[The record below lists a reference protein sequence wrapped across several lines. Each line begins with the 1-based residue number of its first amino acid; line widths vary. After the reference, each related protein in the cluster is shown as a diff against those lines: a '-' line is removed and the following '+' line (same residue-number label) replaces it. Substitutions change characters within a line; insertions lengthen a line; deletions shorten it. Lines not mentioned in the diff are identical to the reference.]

1 MAQRGTHKLR
11 LSDQKVN
18 LEWALDRDWTGSPPA
33 GGDALQSSGKGF
45 LQDFKKRFREKG
57 KRQKE
62 HDVKKKHH
70 KVTFKSAAV
79 GIFSSKNSSPS

>member
-45 LQDFKKRFREKG
+45 LQDFKKCFREKG
-57 KRQKE
+57 KSQIE
-62 HDVKKKHH
+62 HDVKKHH
-70 KVTFKSAAV
+70 EVTFKSAVV

>member
-18 LEWALDRDWTGSPPA
+18 LEWALDRDWTGSPPT

-45 LQDFKKRFREKG
+45 LQDFKKCFREKG
-57 KRQKE
+57 KSQIE
-62 HDVKKKHH
+62 HDVKKHH
-70 KVTFKSAAV
+70 EVTFKSAAV